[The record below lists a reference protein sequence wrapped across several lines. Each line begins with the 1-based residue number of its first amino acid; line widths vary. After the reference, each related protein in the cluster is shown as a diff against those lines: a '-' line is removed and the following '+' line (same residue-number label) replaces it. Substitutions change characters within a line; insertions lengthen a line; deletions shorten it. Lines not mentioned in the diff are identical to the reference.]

1 MREIVNY
8 LAHLYL
14 AGESPESLLGNLLAD
29 FVKAPLS
36 SLDDLGF
43 REGVELHRRIDR
55 FTDAHPAF
63 IHSRSLFSAARRR
76 AAPALV
82 DIFYD
87 HFLARDW
94 ERYSDLKLMEFL
106 KEATQRMEDA
116 RDAVP
121 DAVQPMVDRI
131 LPVYWLAGY
140 GSLYGVRISVDRLA
154 QRRRPGLG
162 LLGGA
167 EELEANYE
175 AFEADFRRLFDDLC
189 LFVRETALPAAMI
202 ELAVSPNDC

>member
-1 MREIVNY
+1 MRGLVNY

-14 AGESPESLLGNLLAD
+14 AGETPESLLGNLLAD

-36 SLDDLGF
+36 SLPHPGF
-43 REGVELHRRIDR
+43 RQGVELHRRIDR

-63 IHSRSLFSAARRR
+63 LHSRSLFTPARRR

-94 ERYSDLKLMEFL
+94 ERYSDMKLMEFL
-106 KEATQRMEDA
+106 REASERMEEG

-121 DAVQPMVDRI
+121 DFVMPMLDRI

-140 GSLYGVRISVDRLA
+140 GSLHGVRMSIDRLA

-162 LLGGA
+162 LSGGA
-167 EELEANYE
+167 DELEANYE
-175 AFEADFRRLFDDLC
+175 AFEADFRRVFEDLC
-189 LFVRETALPAAMI
+189 VYVRETALPAAMI
-202 ELAVSPNDC
+202 ELAAVSE